1 MAINDKKNPEEGT
14 PRSKKDIRRERRQMR
29 AINRERKSMGG
40 EPLYSKEEIKGVKE
54 PFKPAP
60 GTEMT
65 GFVNKRKGY
74 QDVKLVKEGDSPTRV
89 QNEDKTF
96 MPGTKE
102 QVEKRYGPVYNQ
114 SDIVEE
120 TKPDVEYIKYE
131 PGGLGVESKTLTTGT
146 LKGGTKEAEDVLKMN
161 EGDEQSGSKVAKLLE
176 NKILNDNTKTFD
188 DKKNALIVAN
198 ETKEE
203 IDNTNKQ
210 INNQVKEE
218 TENKVSVGGDGSTIT
233 KITESVEPGKIDWTL
248 SEPAIEFSPTSRD
261 DIYAQAK
268 LAKRKVPQLAI
279 EKLGVQDYYPDIG
292 RDIAVGTFTGSRIGS
307 QTIYSGAG
315 GLLPLGLYDARK
327 RAIAAEIKKK
337 EAIMDQIKD
346 IPDIAKQFKTEYSQ
360 EYMNFLAPWLDAY
373 KDKPEALLS
382 NTDFLRDM
390 NHYKSVAENF
400 LKVDSDLNKFQEL
413 LQPKGGD
420 PAAWA
425 TPSMLEILRKFKA
438 GFLPGKTT
446 DWLTG
451 KKNIS
456 KLTETIQA
464 LPNGYEWADKKVE
477 LLLKEGEAQIPIYPK
492 DGVEWNSQTQ
502 EEIRKDLDGLVVSLK
517 DESSDYETY
526 LTSLKKYFNFDFE
539 SIANEWVNG
548 NSLGAMT
555 DKEKEEYKKS
565 LAVYMLKQ
573 MPPDSIENKIERQT
587 NDSSENWRAQLDYN
601 AKMADIAAENW
612 RFQKQMEQHN
622 SATRAQIEAMEESGL
637 NETSLKASE
646 LKINPE
652 NTSDKEY
659 KVWFYTQDSKGNK
672 NFKQDYVSATEIKRN
687 PNMYFKDNKASSF
700 FTVPDTGYFGVNQNV
715 ITKEGNNYN
724 GQQYGT
730 MFTKTKEGTYEPSET
745 EYRTRKVTVKQGDN
759 YISGA
764 EQSYNTSVG
773 QNPNWQAA
781 DLKSRGGK
789 TTENTGGGSYV
800 KTNK

>member
-1 MAINDKKNPEEGT
+1 MAIDNTENPEEGT
-14 PRSKKDIRRERRQMR
+14 PRSKKDIRKERRQMR
-29 AINRERKSMGG
+29 AVNRERKSMGG

-65 GFVNKRKGY
+65 GFVNKREGY
-74 QDVKLVKEGDSPTRV
+74 QDVKLVKEGGSPTRV
-89 QNEDKTF
+89 QSEDKNF
-96 MPGTKE
+96 MVGTKE
-102 QVEKRYGPVYNQ
+102 QVEKSYGPVYNQ

-131 PGGLGVESKTLTTGT
+131 PGGPGVESKTLTTGT
-146 LKGGTKEAEDVLKMN
+146 LKGGTKEAQDVFSAT
-161 EGDEQSGSKVAKLLE
+161 EGDEQAGLRVAKVIE
-176 NKILNDNTKTFD
+176 NKALNDDTKTFD

-279 EKLGVQDYYPDIG
+279 EKLGVQDYYPEIG
-292 RDIAVGTFTGSRIGS
+292 RDIAVGNFSGSYAGSR
-307 QTIYSGAG
+307 TIYSGAG

-502 EEIRKDLDGLVVSLK
+502 EEIKKDLDGLVVSLK

-587 NDSSENWRAQLDYN
+587 NDSSENWRAQLDLQN
-601 AKMADIAAENW
+601 AREDRAFRAEQA
-612 RFQKQMEQHN
+612 RLDREDSITKLE
-622 SATRAQIEAMEESGL
+622 MEEMLEKGEKVRTVRTPEARIGDESPDNAIYNVYDPQQGKFRQV
-637 NETSLKASE
+637 TGAS
-646 LKINPE
+646 
-652 NTSDKEY
+652 
-659 KVWFYTQDSKGNK
+659 
-672 NFKQDYVSATEIKRN
+672 IKRDQKSGYKYYDRTGKN
-687 PNMYFKDNKASSF
+687 LFEVPSGSFQYQQGNITYYNNNGNIKAKS
-700 FTVPDTGYFGVNQNV
+700 TGTGYTTKYNSITGQTDLIPLNV
-715 ITKEGNNYN
+715 DVSLPISEMTTAPNKIDN
-724 GQQYGT
+724 GRAG
-730 MFTKTKEGTYEPSET
+730 ESDIIRG
-745 EYRTRKVTVKQGDN
+745 RNV
-759 YISGA
+759 SGA
-764 EQSYNTSVG
+764 AKG
-773 QNPNWQAA
+773 
-781 DLKSRGGK
+781 
-789 TTENTGGGSYV
+789 TGGTGSYV
-800 KTNK
+800 TGYGRSSSGN

>member
-1 MAINDKKNPEEGT
+1 
-14 PRSKKDIRRERRQMR
+14 MR
-29 AINRERKSMGG
+29 AVNRDRKSMGA
-40 EPLYSKEEIKGVKE
+40 EPLYSKEEIKGVKK
-54 PFKPAP
+54 PFEAKPS
-60 GTEMT
+60 TEMT
-65 GFVNKRKGY
+65 GFINQKP
-74 QDVKLVKEGDSPTRV
+74 DSSNVKLSQEKGSPEVKV
-89 QNEDKTF
+89 QFLKGETGEPFLTSRLN
-96 MPGTKE
+96 KE
-102 QVEKRYGPVYNQ
+102 EFEKEYGRVYNQ
-114 SDIVEE
+114 SDIKEE

-268 LAKRKVPQLAI
+268 LAKTKVPQLAI
-279 EKLGVQDYYPDIG
+279 EKLGVQDYYPEIG

-315 GLLPLGLYDARK
+315 GVLPLGLYDARK

-360 EYMNFLAPWLDAY
+360 EYMNFLSPWLDAY

-382 NTDFLRDM
+382 NTNFLKDM

-400 LKVDSDLNKFQEL
+400 IKVDSDLRKFEEL
-413 LQPKGGD
+413 VQPKDGK
-420 PAAWA
+420 PAAYA
-425 TPSMLEILRKFKA
+425 TNGMLEILHKFKA

-456 KLTETIQA
+456 KLTETVQA
-464 LPNGYEWADKKVE
+464 IPNGYNWADDKVKT
-477 LLLKEGEAQIPIYPK
+477 LLEKGQAEIPIYPK
-492 DGVEWNSQTQ
+492 DGVEWNSMT
-502 EEIRKDLDGLVVSLK
+502 EEDKSKIRNDVNGLVVSLQ
-517 DESSDYETY
+517 DGSPDYETY
-526 LTSLKKYFNFDFE
+526 LTSLKKYFHFDFE
-539 SIANEWVNG
+539 TMADEWVKG
-548 NSLGAMT
+548 TSLNALSP
-555 DKEKEEYKKS
+555 KEKEEYRKS
-565 LAVYMLKQ
+565 LAVYMLKN
-573 MPPDSIENKIERQT
+573 MPPDSIVNKIDTVANDEAERM
-587 NDSSENWRAQLDYN
+587 SAQLSYQ

-622 SATRAQIEAMEESGL
+622 SATRAQIEAMEESGI
-637 NETSLKASE
+637 NETALRASE
-646 LKINPE
+646 VKINPD
-652 NTSDKEY
+652 NTGDKEY
-659 KVWFYTQDSKGNK
+659 KVWFYSLDKKGNK
-672 NFKQDYVSATEIKRN
+672 NFKQDYVSAAEIKRN
-687 PNMYFKDNKASSF
+687 PTMYFQDNKASSF

-715 ITKEGNNYN
+715 VTKEGNNYN

-730 MFTKTKEGTYEPSET
+730 MFNKTKNDLNEDVYEPSKIEW
-745 EYRTRKVTVKQGDN
+745 RSRKVTIKQGGN
-759 YISGA
+759 YVSGA
-764 EQSYNTSVG
+764 EQTYNTSVG
-773 QNPNWQAA
+773 QNANWQAA

-789 TTENTGGGSYV
+789 TTESTGGGSYV